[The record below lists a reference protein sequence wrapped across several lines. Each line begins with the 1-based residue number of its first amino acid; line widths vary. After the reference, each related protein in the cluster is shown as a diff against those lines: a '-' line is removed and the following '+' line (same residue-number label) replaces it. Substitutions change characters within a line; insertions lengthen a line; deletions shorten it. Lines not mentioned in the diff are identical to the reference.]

1 MKRFLFVAVAAAS
14 MLLSLPGDGYAQAD
28 IEIGKT
34 TIRLQSPV
42 KVYGNDDDDRRSRG
56 YWQRSYTDVF
66 AGFSFPIEGCS
77 YEATPQMP
85 VKYGNSFEI
94 TFGAKQWYR
103 PARHYAFGIS
113 VQYSHYDYRT
123 KGSLANTGLITQY
136 PLGMNIYRE
145 IFKTDN
151 IGLGLYNRFF
161 FSRSASSVFIDLG
174 VYGDWA
180 FSRQYKVRYYSGESK
195 EADHYRDGGKFLPLQ
210 GGVYG
215 ALGKGAFAVYCKY
228 RFSHLFDHSEL
239 PMEPPR
245 LSLGLMI
252 EL

>member
-1 MKRFLFVAVAAAS
+1 MRKIMFFAAAAAG
-14 MLLSLPGDGYAQAD
+14 LLVILPRVSYAQAD

-42 KVYGNDDDDRRSRG
+42 KVYDKSDEDRHRRG
-56 YWQRSYTDVF
+56 YWQRSYVDVF
-66 AGFSFPIEGCS
+66 AGFSFPVEGCS
-77 YEATPQMP
+77 YENTPQMP

-94 TFGAKQWYR
+94 TVGAKQWYR

-113 VQYSHYDYRT
+113 VQYTHYDYRARN
-123 KGSLANTGLITQY
+123 GLAASGVIAPY
-136 PLGMNIYRE
+136 PVGMNIYRE

-151 IGLGLYNRFF
+151 IGLGIYNRFF
-161 FSRSASSVFIDLG
+161 FSRSYSSVFIDIG
-174 VYGDWA
+174 AYGDWA
-180 FSRQYKVRYYSGESK
+180 FSRQYKIRYYSGESK

-215 ALGKGAFAVYCKY
+215 AVGMGAFSLYCKY
-228 RFSHLFDHSEL
+228 RFTHLFDHSEL

-245 LSLGLMI
+245 LQIGLMI
-252 EL
+252 AI